1 MAISVLDGTI
11 VNVALPSIARDFH
24 SGEAASV
31 WVINAYQVTILM
43 LLLPLASLGEIVG
56 YRRVSEAGVAVFTL
70 ASIACAFAPSLLA
83 LSIARVVQGIG
94 AAGIM
99 SCNAALLRFT
109 YPHRQLGRAIG
120 INAFVVA
127 TSFAIGP
134 TLASAVLAVA
144 HWRWLFGINVP
155 LGLVTLAIGLR
166 AWPDAGRARHALN
179 LVGSLLYAGAFGL
192 ALSGLQS
199 LSHSDAGALAL
210 AEIALALVLW
220 VLLLRH
226 ERGRS
231 APLIPVDLLARPV
244 FALSVLTGVC
254 SFTAQ
259 MSALV
264 ALPFEIQRLGHSAV
278 ETGLFITPWPV
289 ALAITAPIAGR
300 LADRY
305 PAGLL
310 GGLGLMIFAAGLL
323 ALALFPSAGS
333 AAGWVWR
340 MALCGLGFGLFQSP
354 NNRALMAS
362 APRARS
368 GAAGGMLSTA
378 RLAGQTLG
386 AASVAILFRL
396 AGAAGS
402 HLALYFAAA
411 LAMLGS
417 LVSLG
422 RLRHASPQIEEQRP

>member
-1 MAISVLDGTI
+1 MLDGTI

-386 AASVAILFRL
+386 AASVAILFRF

>member
-1 MAISVLDGTI
+1 MLDGTI

-210 AEIALALVLW
+210 LEIALALVLW